1 MTQSSFLVRPATIS
15 DAGTIASI
23 NVTSWQETY
32 VGLMPSEVIS
42 RVTQEGRSRM
52 WTDILNSAEV
62 TGSLAVFVAELD
74 DEAVGYV
81 SVGNQRDKGLLERGF
96 SSEITAIYVLEAAQ
110 RLGIGR
116 ALLRH
121 GFHHLTKFDHT
132 ASSLWVLDS
141 NRKARGFY
149 KASGGEKVSER
160 EEVRSDT
167 TLREVAYGWY
177 KLSSLSA

>member
-1 MTQSSFLVRPATIS
+1 MAQSSFSIRPASVS

-32 VGLMPSEVIS
+32 VGLLPSTVIS
-42 RVTQEGRSRM
+42 RVTQEARTKM
-52 WTDILNSAEV
+52 WANILNSAEV
-62 TGSLAVFVAELD
+62 TGSLAVFVAEHD
-74 DEAVGYV
+74 DATVGYV

-96 SSEITAIYVLEAAQ
+96 SSETTAIYVLEAAQ

-116 ALLRH
+116 ALLNH
-121 GFHHLTKFDHT
+121 GFHHLAKFDHT

-149 KASGGEKVSER
+149 EAMGGQIVSER
-160 EEVRSDT
+160 EEMRSDT
-167 TLREVAYGWY
+167 TLREMAYGWDD
-177 KLSSLSA
+177 LSSLSA